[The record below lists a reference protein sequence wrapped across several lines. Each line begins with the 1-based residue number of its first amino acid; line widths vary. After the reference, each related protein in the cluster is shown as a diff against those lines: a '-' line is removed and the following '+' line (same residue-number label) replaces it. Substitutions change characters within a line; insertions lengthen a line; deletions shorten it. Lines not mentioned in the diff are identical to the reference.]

1 MVSET
6 ITIRFPNGTWEY
18 RVTDRLPEVGD
29 TLVRQGVTWTV
40 VRVTESLDDH
50 RVVTMAAAD
59 EEPDR

>member
-50 RVVTMAAAD
+50 RVVTMAAAH
-59 EEPDR
+59 EEPAR